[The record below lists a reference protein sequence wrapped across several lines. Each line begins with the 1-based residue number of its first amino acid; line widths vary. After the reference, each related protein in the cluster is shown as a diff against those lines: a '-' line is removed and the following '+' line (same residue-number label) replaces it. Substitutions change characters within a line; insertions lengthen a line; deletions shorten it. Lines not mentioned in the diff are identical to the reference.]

1 MYIKLIDFSLKYIL
15 NKEDNLLRSRSYIK
29 FSKTFED
36 GYLPK
41 EFYQDQI
48 TLIINLL
55 KRALR
60 FY

>member
-15 NKEDNLLRSRSYIK
+15 NKEDDLLRSCSYIK

-36 GYLPK
+36 DYLPK
-41 EFYQDQI
+41 EFYKDQI